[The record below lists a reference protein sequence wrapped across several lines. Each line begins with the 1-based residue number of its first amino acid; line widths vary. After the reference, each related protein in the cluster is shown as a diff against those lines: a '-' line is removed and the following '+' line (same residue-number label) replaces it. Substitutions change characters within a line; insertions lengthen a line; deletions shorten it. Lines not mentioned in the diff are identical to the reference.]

1 MLLQEALLACTAA
14 NSRFLVGE
22 QGNQQKAPL
31 CLRDQKIWR
40 KRMVGE
46 VLLYC
51 ILLFFVL
58 GKSLHR
64 SQLWTA
70 ERERADVIL
79 RFISP
84 WFLSSQAAS
93 PPHPPIFFYSHR
105 ERRIPNQRGEQR
117 KRGDMKVRDSSTHI
131 QELMKRAPPIEIAAV
146 TYQTNGKRCVTTLAS
161 SWLENDRPGNKR
173 CTGQPV
179 SVTA

>member
-1 MLLQEALLACTAA
+1 MCTIHKIKSEADQYRSPGKREEGTV
-14 NSRFLVGE
+14 LVGGVYKVWLFLE
-22 QGNQQKAPL
+22 TKLGQSDAVARGFTCVHCCQQSVFLSRRTRKSTEGPPPPL

-40 KRMVGE
+40 KRMKVGDE

-51 ILLFFVL
+51 ILPFFVL

-93 PPHPPIFFYSHR
+93 PPLPPISLYSHR
-105 ERRIPNQRGEQR
+105 ERRIPNQRGEQS
-117 KRGDMKVRDSSTHI
+117 KS
-131 QELMKRAPPIEIAAV
+131 
-146 TYQTNGKRCVTTLAS
+146 
-161 SWLENDRPGNKR
+161 
-173 CTGQPV
+173 
-179 SVTA
+179 

>member
-1 MLLQEALLACTAA
+1 VGGFIKVWLFLETKLGQSDAVARGFTCVHCCQQSVL
-14 NSRFLVGE
+14 SR
-22 QGNQQKAPL
+22 
-31 CLRDQKIWR
+31 RTR
-40 KRMVGE
+40 KSTEGPSLSERSKDLKKKNGWVGE

-84 WFLSSQAAS
+84 
-93 PPHPPIFFYSHR
+93 
-105 ERRIPNQRGEQR
+105 
-117 KRGDMKVRDSSTHI
+117 
-131 QELMKRAPPIEIAAV
+131 
-146 TYQTNGKRCVTTLAS
+146 
-161 SWLENDRPGNKR
+161 
-173 CTGQPV
+173 
-179 SVTA
+179 